1 MENGVK
7 DASNTYHALEQ
18 RGVTDATG
26 VEGGIVRLGVGAADG
41 VTYCHSY
48 AGLSSVCRGSGGVSS
63 LSLQVTQ
70 RKPFDAADSGRVNF
84 QAIRVLAHE
93 MGHTFGM

>member
-1 MENGVK
+1 MENDVR
-7 DASNTYHALEQ
+7 DASNTYYALEQ
-18 RGVTDATG
+18 RGVADATG

-48 AGLSSVCRGSGGVSS
+48 AGLSSACRGSGSVSS

-70 RKPFDAADSGRVNF
+70 RKPFDESPSGRVNF
-84 QAIRVLAHE
+84 RAIRVLAHE

>member
-1 MENGVK
+1 MENGVR
-7 DASNTYHALEQ
+7 DASNTRYALEQ

-26 VEGGIVRLGVGAADG
+26 AEGGIVRLGVGAADG

-48 AGLSSVCRGSGGVSS
+48 ASFSSVCRGSGGAVSS
-63 LSLQVTQ
+63 LSLQVTTE
-70 RKPFDAADSGRVNF
+70 KPFSGSSGRINF
-84 QAIRVLAHE
+84 RAVRVLAHE

>member
-1 MENGVK
+1 
-7 DASNTYHALEQ
+7 LEQ

-26 VEGGIVRLGVGAADG
+26 VKGGIVRLGVGAADG
-41 VTYCHSY
+41 TYCHSH
-48 AGLSSVCRGSGGVSS
+48 ASMSSACRGSGGASTVSS

-70 RKPFDAADSGRVNF
+70 RKPFGTSGRINF
-84 QAIRVLAHE
+84 RASLTLAHE